1 MVRLHRPTLPSLS
14 LLYYHPHSNDRPP
27 NRATLHLSLS
37 LSLTPSRLASIS
49 LRLSSFRPMRVLSFF
64 LLILFLVSPSSSLVF
79 FVLRRTGVGY
89 VGHPLS
95 LSFLFL
101 SPLIRFYDA
110 CTADSMPTE
119 SVRTKNQML
128 IRLLKIP
135 VIHEISF
142 RSFDPFRFNFI
153 LSNFS
158 RGIFYIYIYIWPI
171 SYRIR
176 FTLLD

>member
-27 NRATLHLSLS
+27 NRATLPLSLS
-37 LSLTPSRLASIS
+37 LSYPFPPRYY
-49 LRLSSFRPMRVLSFF
+49 LSPPLFFPTDARSLSFF
-64 LLILFLVSPSSSLVF
+64 LLILFLVPPSSSLVF
-79 FVLRRTGVGY
+79 FVLRRTGE
-89 VGHPLS
+89 GHPLS

-135 VIHEISF
+135 VIHGTVKICF
-142 RSFDPFRFNFI
+142 RSGPFSKRWFKNAPIFNSTI
-153 LSNFS
+153 
-158 RGIFYIYIYIWPI
+158 
-171 SYRIR
+171 
-176 FTLLD
+176 

>member
-1 MVRLHRPTLPSLS
+1 
-14 LLYYHPHSNDRPP
+14 
-27 NRATLHLSLS
+27 
-37 LSLTPSRLASIS
+37 
-49 LRLSSFRPMRVLSFF
+49 MRVLSFF

-158 RGIFYIYIYIWPI
+158 RGIFYIYMADLL
-171 SYRIR
+171 SYTFHPPRLRIIHLRSFEFYR
-176 FTLLD
+176 FSLPPLFFAPR